1 MAVIILLRNDV
12 TLRQRAV
19 QHGFRRGALR
29 TGVKFYQQH
38 IVLRRDALKADPVCV
53 QMMLDG
59 KTIRHAGSLAHRTDS
74 QRRLLML

>member
-1 MAVIILLRNDV
+1 MAVIILLGNDV

-19 QHGFRRGALR
+19 QNGFRRGACALESN
-29 TGVKFYQQH
+29 FISS

-53 QMMLDG
+53 EMMPDG